1 MCVCVCVCVCVFVCV
16 NRNQESPLQHISV
29 INEQTSPR
37 SPEPS
42 RATIR
47 PVNMQ
52 LNMLLMSLLCLPSQE
67 FKKESLSHGWPSFR
81 DEEVSNETR
90 RRISGFTGP

>member
-1 MCVCVCVCVCVFVCV
+1 MCVCVCV
-16 NRNQESPLQHISV
+16 NRNQESPPQYLSV

-37 SPEPS
+37 YPTEPY